1 MNGRPE
7 RSTRSLWLRGG
18 RRCRPCH
25 QQVPASQSIAR
36 LPPPVDL
43 LEAVLTLHRQSKPP
57 LSSTAAA
64 SSTYLYKYRP
74 VCLIERGVH
83 QSYHCSFAKTT
94 NKTQQKNSL
103 AASKQWLLATSPF
116 RFESSSSCNL
126 ILPWKYSNVLCDLY
140 CEESSVASNKR
151 TCRWIKIGLTLVLP
165 VCQGL
170 KAGQALACTV
180 FCRS

>member
-25 QQVPASQSIAR
+25 QQVPASQSLAR

-57 LSSTAAA
+57 LSSTAAV

-83 QSYHCSFAKTT
+83 QSYHYSFAKTT
-94 NKTQQKNSL
+94 TKHNKNTHSL
-103 AASKQWLLATSPF
+103 PRSNGSWLHPLFVLRAYRHVTSF
-116 RFESSSSCNL
+116 CHGNTVMYCVTSIARNDR
-126 ILPWKYSNVLCDLY
+126 LPQTNARVD
-140 CEESSVASNKR
+140 
-151 TCRWIKIGLTLVLP
+151 G
-165 VCQGL
+165 
-170 KAGQALACTV
+170 
-180 FCRS
+180 